1 MALARA
7 RRSAI
12 WLPLAALFM
21 VPQPAH
27 AAGYVAAPEFKSQ
40 LVALSGGEVASF
52 YAYGPGPLWIDAGG
66 VLNPAADQLVKLVQ
80 TSADDGLDPAALHAP
95 ELAQAVAQAEQQPT
109 PETLA
114 KAEVLLSG
122 VFASYVAALR
132 HESGERMK
140 YEASTLQPHFN
151 GAYFALTA
159 AAKAPSLA
167 QYLSAMSWMHP
178 LYGPLRWALVN
189 DPTVTPD
196 ARRVAIENLD
206 RIRQIPAQPD
216 GRHIIINAATAML
229 TMYDG
234 NRVADQMR
242 VVVGKPDPHK
252 ETPAYAG
259 YIRSAFVN
267 PYWNVPDDFV
277 RSLIARNV
285 LNEGM
290 GYLKRQGYEV
300 LSGWD
305 GDAQLL
311 DPTKLDWHAVQRGE
325 LAIHVRQKPGP
336 RNSMGTVKYEF
347 PNPYGI
353 YLHDTPE
360 KELMQKDDRQLS
372 AGCIRLED
380 AKKLGEWLLKGNLD
394 MSSSAPE
401 QRFDLPQPVP
411 VYVVYLTASVDNG
424 HLTIGDDPYA
434 RDTAPPAS
442 SIALQSE

>member
-1 MALARA
+1 MALARV

-12 WLPLAALFM
+12 LLPLAAVLM
-21 VPQPAH
+21 SSHPAL
-27 AAGYVAAPEFKSQ
+27 AGGYVAAPDFKAQ
-40 LVALSGGEVASF
+40 LVSLSSGQVASY
-52 YAYGPGPLWIDAGG
+52 YAYGPGPVWIDQGG
-66 VLNPAADQLVKLVQ
+66 VLNPAADQLVRLIQ
-80 TSADDGLDPAALHAP
+80 TSADDGLDPVALHSQ
-95 ELAQAVAQAEQQPT
+95 ELTQAVDQAELQPT
-109 PETLA
+109 PANLA
-114 KAEVLLSG
+114 RAEVMLSG

-132 HESGERMK
+132 QESGVHMK
-140 YEASTLQPHFN
+140 YEASTLQPRFN
-151 GAYFALTA
+151 GPYFALMA
-159 AAKAPSLA
+159 AAKAPSLS
-167 QYLSAMSWMHP
+167 QYISSMGWMHP

-189 DPTVTPD
+189 DPNVTPD

-216 GRHIIINAATAML
+216 GRHIIINSANAML

-234 NRVADQMR
+234 NRVADEMR

-285 LNEGM
+285 LGEGM
-290 GYLKRQGYEV
+290 SYLKRQGYEV
-300 LSGWD
+300 LSGWNS
-305 GDAQLL
+305 DAELL

-325 LAIHVRQKPGP
+325 LAVHVRQKPGP

-360 KELMQKDDRQLS
+360 KDLMDKNNRQLS

-380 AKKLGEWLLKGNLD
+380 AKKLGEWLLQSKLD
-394 MSSSAPE
+394 MSSDEPE
-401 QRFDLPQPVP
+401 QRFDLPKPVP
-411 VYVVYLTASVDNG
+411 VYVVYLTASAENG
-424 HLTIGDDPYA
+424 KLVIGDDPYA
-434 RDTAPPAS
+434 RDKPLSAGS
-442 SIALQSE
+442 LALQSQ